1 MGLDAALAIPRREL
15 DDLLPVGS
23 KWVTEDGYRCEI
35 TTAPYS
41 VFDRVEVDVLTWAPW
56 RNGEARRDHVTARYV
71 LALYVRVDEWPKE
84 MLPKE

>member
-35 TTAPYS
+35 VTAPYP
-41 VFDRVEVDVLTWAPW
+41 VFGRVEVDVLTWSPW
-56 RNGEARRDHVTARYV
+56 RNGEGSKDHVSARYV
-71 LALYVRVDEWPKE
+71 LARYVRVDEWPKE